1 MTQVVTVFALAL
13 ALLAPAAPALAQS
26 SAEIQELRRSID
38 ALRESQQRIE
48 RELGEIKTLLRS
60 RPAAQAPPD
69 DEPKNLVLT
78 LDGPVKGDRT
88 AKLAL
93 LDFTDYQ

>member
-1 MTQVVTVFALAL
+1 MTHIVVTAVLAL
-13 ALLAPAAPALAQS
+13 VLFTPAGAALGQS
-26 SAEIQELRRSID
+26 SPEIQELRKSID

-60 RPAAQAPPD
+60 RPTAQAPPD
-69 DEPKNLVLT
+69 DEPKNLVLA
-78 LDGPVKGDRT
+78 LGSHAKGDGT

>member
-1 MTQVVTVFALAL
+1 MSYIVTAV
-13 ALLAPAAPALAQS
+13 LLVLSLLVTPSASAQS
-26 SAEIQELRRSID
+26 SQEIQELRRSID

-48 RELGEIKTLLRS
+48 KELGEIKTLLRS

-69 DEPKNLVLT
+69 DEPKNLVLS
-78 LDGPVKGDRT
+78 LDGHVKGERS

>member
-1 MTQVVTVFALAL
+1 MAAV
-13 ALLAPAAPALAQS
+13 LLVLWLFVPALPASAQT

-60 RPAAQAPPD
+60 RPAAQAPPPD
-69 DEPKNLVLT
+69 DEPKNLVLA
-78 LDGPVKGDRT
+78 LDGHVKGDNA

-93 LDFTDYQ
+93 IDFTDYQ

>member
-1 MTQVVTVFALAL
+1 MRHVLTTFLAL
-13 ALLAPAAPALAQS
+13 SLLGPAGPAFAQAS
-26 SAEIQELRRSID
+26 PEIQELRRAIE

-48 RELGEIKTLLRS
+48 RELGEIKTLLRG

-69 DEPKNLVLT
+69 EEPKNLVMA
-78 LDGPVKGDRT
+78 LDGHVKGATT

-93 LDFTDYQ
+93 FDFTDYQ